1 MQDLGPGAVSLTPIP
16 RGQQVTGGVLT
27 RDSWSGIPGMILSY
41 IIRIKPLQV
50 FPLPGSNPA
59 GAFDFPQDWLTPQT
73 SPAQRREGMERRV
86 TMGDS
91 WWLFCSFFYLWD
103 REDEC
108 LKLTYPKVE
117 DMLNKKRTSSDFYG
131 YYPIINP

>member
-1 MQDLGPGAVSLTPIP
+1 MVARPGAWSCLIDPDSKRT
-16 RGQQVTGGVLT
+16 TGDRWVLT

-91 WWLFCSFFYLWD
+91 WWLFCSFFIFGTGRMNASNLHIQK
-103 REDEC
+103 
-108 LKLTYPKVE
+108 LKTC
-117 DMLNKKRTSSDFYG
+117 
-131 YYPIINP
+131 